1 MASKLGLL
9 FGILV
14 IVVLIQFQTV
24 IVIAQPQV
32 PCYFI
37 FGGSLVDNGNN
48 NRLVTTQKANYPPYG
63 IDFPQ
68 GATGRFTNGRTTA
81 DFIGQLLGFTE
92 FIPPFATATDREI
105 SIGVN
110 YASGGAG
117 IRVETGRNL
126 GDRISLDRQL
136 LNHATIV
143 SRLKLLQRN
152 ITFTNEYINKCIY
165 LVNIGTNDYVNNYLM
180 PQSYL
185 TGRIYT
191 PDQYAAILIQQYS
204 QQLTTLYNLGA
215 RKVAV
220 FGLGPIGC
228 TPAQIARVGTNGR
241 PCVESI
247 NNITMLFN
255 NRLRPLVD
263 DLNNNLRDARF
274 TFFNV
279 SGIAANRLVMPN
291 VPCCQIQSNGLCVPN
306 SIPCPNRTSTAWY
319 DGFHPSEISN
329 RRLATIAYKA
339 RSPLDVSPNDI
350 STLARL

>member
-1 MASKLGLL
+1 MNLEIITFIL
-9 FGILV
+9 FV
-14 IVVLIQFQTV
+14 HV
-24 IVIAQPQV
+24 
-32 PCYFI
+32 YF
-37 FGGSLVDNGNN
+37 S
-48 NRLVTTQKANYPPYG
+48 Q
-63 IDFPQ
+63 
-68 GATGRFTNGRTTA
+68 
-81 DFIGQLLGFTE
+81 
-92 FIPPFATATDREI
+92 
-105 SIGVN
+105 
-110 YASGGAG
+110 
-117 IRVETGRNL
+117 
-126 GDRISLDRQL
+126 GDRISLDGQL

-143 SRLKLLQRN
+143 SRLKLLQGN

-185 TGRIYT
+185 TSRIYN

-215 RKVAV
+215 RKVVV

-274 TFFNV
+274 TFVNV

-329 RRLATIAYKA
+329 SRLAARAYIA

-350 STLARL
+350 SNLARL